1 RSREFARV
9 HRAQS
14 VCHRR
19 IRHDSVGRRRDRGR
33 IHGADRHRL
42 PGDPRWDV
50 LQRRCGGWRPAR
62 GAIPQSDWRR
72 ANGAPRLPGDPAVM
86 PGQINSVP
94 VGLLDLLGI
103 QSQGTNPGALSDF
116 VQSTL
121 DLSNLYLT
129 WKRRNLVD
137 STFFGAAATSSVV
150 LATVPAN
157 EYWYL
162 LGGALVNLS
171 AP

>member
-1 RSREFARV
+1 
-9 HRAQS
+9 
-14 VCHRR
+14 
-19 IRHDSVGRRRDRGR
+19 
-33 IHGADRHRL
+33 
-42 PGDPRWDV
+42 
-50 LQRRCGGWRPAR
+50 
-62 GAIPQSDWRR
+62 
-72 ANGAPRLPGDPAVM
+72 M

-171 AP
+171 APAATGSAYLECQVGGTTQYVSNTLSVAYANLNSAAPIGFGLDAVLMPPGSVITKYGYGLAAAGNERMNVRLNYVPLLG